1 MRHGETLVPVEPS
14 GRFSATI
21 CPSSE
26 GQQDFNQEPQFFKPF
41 TQKDYATLASAQF
54 RAKVGRDAP
63 VKPDYR

>member
-41 TQKDYATLASAQF
+41 TQKDYATLASPPF
-54 RAKVGRDAP
+54 RAKVGRAATFKWDS
-63 VKPDYR
+63 R